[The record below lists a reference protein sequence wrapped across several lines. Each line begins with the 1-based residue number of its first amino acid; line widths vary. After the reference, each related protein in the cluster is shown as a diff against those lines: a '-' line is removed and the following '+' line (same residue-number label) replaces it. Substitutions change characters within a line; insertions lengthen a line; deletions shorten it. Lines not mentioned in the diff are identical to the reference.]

1 MYLFCNTGFGTGE
14 EAIYR
19 RLEDD
24 VSVQV
29 LMTLLGPDEVAG
41 FSEVDRDQL
50 SAALVAAIEA
60 NADIRRRLVEAVRV
74 ERESQRS
81 EALRQRA

>member
-1 MYLFCNTGFGTGE
+1 
-14 EAIYR
+14 
-19 RLEDD
+19 

-29 LMTLLGPDEVAG
+29 LMALLGPDEVAD
-41 FSEVDRDQL
+41 FSDVDRDQL

-74 ERESQRS
+74 ERESQRL
-81 EALRQRA
+81 EALQQRA